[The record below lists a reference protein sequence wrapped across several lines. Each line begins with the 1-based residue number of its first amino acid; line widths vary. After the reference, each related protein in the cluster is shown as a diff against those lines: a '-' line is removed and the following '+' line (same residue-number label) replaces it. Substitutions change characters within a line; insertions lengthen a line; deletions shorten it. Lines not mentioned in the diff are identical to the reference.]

1 MRKSLK
7 ALHAFI
13 ILNFLTQ
20 IVYGFYMVFYA
31 VGGEQFPLFR
41 RAIETPIEIIL
52 RRRLYAVETWL
63 AIVGLCIY
71 LAITEILPQKLRKQ
85 WPTDTADAIP
95 RKPYEPGSEQQSTLA
110 RRSDGTG
117 HQL

>member
-1 MRKSLK
+1 VSKWLSI
-7 ALHAFI
+7 LHAFI
-13 ILNFLTQ
+13 ILNFMTQ

-52 RRRLYAVETWL
+52 KRRLYAVETWL

-71 LAITEILPQKLRKQ
+71 LAITEILPHKLRQ
-85 WPTDTADAIP
+85 EWRIIPADVS
-95 RKPYEPGSEQQSTLA
+95 RLEQHEPDSEQERALA
-110 RRSDGTG
+110 RQADSPGY
-117 HQL
+117 

>member
-1 MRKSLK
+1 MRKRLK
-7 ALHAFI
+7 ILHAFI
-13 ILNFLTQ
+13 ILNFMTQ

-31 VGGEQFPLFR
+31 VGGEQFPLFK

-71 LAITEILPQKLRKQ
+71 LAITEMLPHKLREEGRIILANVLPQL
-85 WPTDTADAIP
+85 PP
-95 RKPYEPGSEQQSTLA
+95 ESGSEQESALA
-110 RRSDGTG
+110 RQPDGAS
-117 HQL
+117 H

>member
-1 MRKSLK
+1 MSKKLK
-7 ALHAFI
+7 ILHAFI
-13 ILNFLTQ
+13 ILNFLAQ

-52 RRRLYAVETWL
+52 KRRLYAVEAWL

-71 LAITEILPQKLRKQ
+71 LAITEMLPHRLREERRIT
-85 WPTDTADAIP
+85 PVDAS
-95 RKPYEPGSEQQSTLA
+95 RQEQHESGSEQESALA
-110 RRSDGTG
+110 RQADGASN
-117 HQL
+117 

>member
-1 MRKSLK
+1 VRKRLK

-13 ILNFLTQ
+13 IINFLAQ

-41 RAIETPIEIIL
+41 RAIETPIEVIL
-52 RRRLYAVETWL
+52 KRRLYAVETWL

-71 LAITEILPQKLRKQ
+71 LALTEILPYKLRGEQ
-85 WPTDTADAIP
+85 HDAPSDARADRVDISPT
-95 RKPYEPGSEQQSTLA
+95 ES
-110 RRSDGTG
+110 
-117 HQL
+117 